1 MAFTITVNGIR
12 REVSDGDGD
21 VDGDG
26 ENRATLLSVLREQL
40 GVTGPKLGCGEGACG
55 ACTVLI
61 GARAVAACQVPA
73 REAAGQQVTT
83 VEGLAEDGYLH
94 PVQQAWLEAGALQ
107 CGYCTPGWLTATAAL
122 LARIPHPSDERIAAE
137 LTNICRCCTYPRIR
151 RAVHRAAELM
161 EQPDLLTPV
170 PPPPSPPATASPA
183 TGEPA
188 TGEPAPPVPW
198 SLTRQEPESF
208 AAAMPDGLMTVV
220 TIDSQPEAGRPCPGS
235 PNDAWI
241 HVGGDGAVTAF
252 TGKVEGGQGTR
263 TALAMLVA
271 EELAVPVTSV
281 TLAMGDT
288 GRSPFDLG
296 TFGSRSMP
304 YAAPPLRAAAAAAR
318 RLLTQAAA
326 ARFELPPDQLRVC
339 DGMIAGPDGAPSV
352 GYGDLV
358 TGQRRVER
366 VPADAAV
373 TPAADWQV
381 AGQPARALG
390 SAEVVTGSKRFPADL
405 RMAGMLHGCVLR
417 PPSHGAGLISADTS
431 AAAALPGVT
440 VVRDGAFVGVVAADS
455 QTARRALTS
464 IEASWSAVASDEPDP
479 LSPAGLESYLR
490 AHLVSAAGQF
500 KQDSGDVEAALRA
513 GPVRLDA
520 HYSAAYIAHAPLE
533 PRSALARWQ
542 DGRLT
547 VWTGTS
553 TPFRARTELA
563 ATLDLPD
570 EAVQVVVPDYGGG
583 FGGKH
588 GSVVALEAARLARAA
603 GRPVHVQ
610 WNRQEEFQHSYLRPA
625 AIIDVS
631 SAAGPDG
638 SLTGWAFTNINSGL
652 IGLAPPYRIAHQR
665 LVFQPAAAPLA
676 QGSYRALAA
685 TANSFARESHLDEL
699 ASAVGA
705 DPVELR
711 LRNLDDDRL
720 AAVLRA
726 AAAEIGWGEPTETG
740 TAHGIALGR
749 EKGGRVATAA
759 TVHVA
764 EDGTLRVLR
773 LVTAVDCGAVVHP
786 EGLAN
791 QVEGA
796 VMMGL
801 GGALFEAIDF
811 AGGRILNAGLST
823 YRVPRLADLPD
834 VRVLLLDQPDQPSA
848 GGGETPIVAVAPA
861 IGNAIFRACG
871 VRLRS
876 MPLAPSGKVPLGQEA
891 IRRY

>member
-1 MAFTITVNGIR
+1 MAFTIIVNGTR
-12 REVSDGDGD
+12 REVSDGG
-21 VDGDG
+21 G
-26 ENRATLLSVLREQL
+26 TLLAVLREQL
-40 GVTGPKLGCGEGACG
+40 GVTGPKFGCGEGACG

-61 GARAVAACQVPA
+61 GARAVAACQVQA
-73 REAAGQQVTT
+73 QEAAGQRVTT
-83 VEGLAEDGYLH
+83 AEGLAEDGYLH
-94 PVQQAWLEAGALQ
+94 PVQQAWLETGAMQ

-122 LARIPHPSDERIAAE
+122 LARTPHPDDERIAAE
-137 LTNICRCCTYPRIR
+137 LSNICRCCTYPRIR

-161 EQPDLLTPV
+161 AEPDELEPV
-170 PPPPSPPATASPA
+170 PA
-183 TGEPA
+183 TGPLTA
-188 TGEPAPPVPW
+188 GPGAGQPAPARPW
-198 SLTRQEPESF
+198 DRARQEPASF

-220 TIDSQPEAGRPCPGS
+220 TIDNQPEAGRPGPGS
-235 PNDAWI
+235 PNDAWVHI
-241 HVGGDGAVTAF
+241 GDDGAVTAF

-281 TLAMGDT
+281 TVAMGDT
-288 GRSPFDLG
+288 GTSPFDLG

-304 YAAPPLRAAAAAAR
+304 YAAPPLRAAAAAAL

-326 ARFELPPDQLRVC
+326 ARFELPPDQLRAANGV
-339 DGMIAGPDGAPSV
+339 IAGPDGAPSV
-352 GYGDLV
+352 SYGDLLA
-358 TGQRRVER
+358 GQRRVER

-373 TPAADWQV
+373 TPATEWRV
-381 AGQPARALG
+381 AGQAARALG
-390 SAEVVTGSKRFPADL
+390 SAEVVTGAKRFPADL

-417 PPSHGAGLISADTS
+417 PPSHGARLASADT
-431 AAAALPGVT
+431 AAAAARPEVT
-440 VVRDGAFVGVVAADS
+440 VVRDGSFVGVIAPDN
-455 QTARRALTS
+455 QTARDALAQ
-464 IEASWSAVASDEPDP
+464 IEATWTAAAWDEPDP
-479 LSPAGLESYLR
+479 LSPADLEAYLR
-490 AHLVSAAGQF
+490 AHPVEGEGPGR
-500 KQDSGDVEAALRA
+500 KVEQDSGDVEAALRA

-520 HYSAAYIAHAPLE
+520 RYSAAYIAHAPLE
-533 PRSALARWQ
+533 PRSALAHWH
-542 DGRLT
+542 DGGVT

-563 ATLDLPD
+563 AALAVPE

-603 GRPVHVQ
+603 GQPVHVQ

-625 AIIDVS
+625 AVIDVS

-638 SLTGWAFTNINSGL
+638 NLTGWSFTNINSGS
-652 IGLAPPYRIAHQR
+652 IGLAPPYRIPHQR
-665 LVFQPAAAPLA
+665 LVFQPAAAPLP

-699 ASAVGA
+699 AEAAGA
-705 DPVELR
+705 DPVEFR

-726 AAAEIGWGEPTETG
+726 AAAEIGWDQPTSPGTG
-740 TAHGIALGR
+740 HGIALGR

-764 EDGTLRVLR
+764 PDGTLRVLR

-786 EGLAN
+786 DGLTN

-823 YRVPRLADLPD
+823 YRVPRLTDLPD
-834 VRVLLLDQPDQPSA
+834 VQVLLLDQPDQPSA

-876 MPLAPSGKVPLGQEA
+876 MPLAPRGRVPLA
-891 IRRY
+891 P